1 MQLMR
6 EQVMTGKA
14 VSHSHLRS
22 KTAST
27 AVLHSASA
35 AANTDAKTH

>member
-1 MQLMR
+1 MQLVG

-22 KTAST
+22 KTVST

-35 AANTDAKTH
+35 AAKTHAKTQ